1 MGGWWDGKGAAV
13 RRGRLAEMLIP
24 PSSLG
29 SAAPVPARPRS
40 GAQLRARRGAGCP
53 RHAEPLTAASGRL
66 RAAGNGAGEEDAEE
80 RQRRGEELRV
90 AQRHLG
96 AGKVRG
102 PGAVGLRGERGEMG
116 GSGEKW
122 GGEIGRDGEKGK

>member
-1 MGGWWDGKGAAV
+1 
-13 RRGRLAEMLIP
+13 MLIP

-116 GSGEKW
+116 GEWGEM

>member
-80 RQRRGEELRV
+80 RQRRGEELRATLNRRWLEV
-90 AQRHLG
+90 FWRELFLTCLAPLKDCLI
-96 AGKVRG
+96 KVCQ
-102 PGAVGLRGERGEMG
+102 LNL
-116 GSGEKW
+116 K
-122 GGEIGRDGEKGK
+122 K